1 MSENKQQPTR
11 SAADTE
17 LSRRFATLR
26 SAEAASAPAF
36 PAQGKALARPHIF
49 ARWNTVLPRVAAVLA
64 VAALGLMLLR
74 TGTEDDPAT
83 LYAGIMANSPLQTD
97 GLLMVSDSVLPALD
111 GVPELYEIDP
121 EVIRE
126 TYTN

>member
-1 MSENKQQPTR
+1 MSENKQEPAR
-11 SAADTE
+11 SAADVE

-26 SAEAASAPAF
+26 SAEAASAPTF
-36 PAQGKALARPHIF
+36 PKQGKALARPHIF
-49 ARWNTVLPRVAAVLA
+49 ARWNTVLPRLAAVLA

-74 TGTEDDPAT
+74 SNTPEDPAT

-97 GLLMVSDSVLPALD
+97 GLLMVSDSILPALNS
-111 GVPELYEIDP
+111 VPELYEIDP